1 MSMSLDDV
9 LINLRRNGSG
19 YGVSISLTIH
29 SQADDLFWKSSAWGV
44 SAKNVYYGYGSLRYF
59 PAANGPRRWI
69 FDEYLETYEGE
80 DYEVKVLHNNSYST
94 DQSLN
99 GGWDEPQTFLVK
111 EPPAEMWKIRIDPKR
126 FGLPFF
132 GDVRIPFGIL
142 PPSITVSTPGVALP
156 SVNWSIDLTDDN
168 AFLRGIGPDPV
179 APNEKALYVIAF
191 GDIIGPPV

>member
-1 MSMSLDDV
+1 MTCSGKVLLGVYLQRMFTMVTGAFAIFLPPMGQDV
-9 LINLRRNGSG
+9 
-19 YGVSISLTIH
+19 
-29 SQADDLFWKSSAWGV
+29 
-44 SAKNVYYGYGSLRYF
+44 
-59 PAANGPRRWI
+59 
-69 FDEYLETYEGE
+69 GE